1 MADVVLEKVA
11 LRAALDVDGVV
22 RHSGSLAGRVG
33 AMVSRDT
40 TAGTDYPRAR
50 VDSLAGT
57 AHVVDV
63 TVAVPW
69 PSPVTRI
76 CGQVRTH
83 VADELDRLTGGR
95 PVRVNVTVAALVPGA
110 VRNRRDGLIELPAA
124 DDEPVAAPL
133 PKEEPA

>member
-11 LRAALDVDGVV
+11 LGAALDVDGVV
-22 RHSGSLAGRVG
+22 RHSGSLTGRVG
-33 AMVSRDT
+33 ALVSRDT
-40 TAGTDYPRAR
+40 SAGTDYPRAR

-76 CGQVRTH
+76 CRRVRTH
-83 VADELDRLTGGR
+83 VADELDRLTGAR
-95 PVRVNVTVAALVPGA
+95 PVRVNVIVAALVPGAA
-110 VRNRRDGLIELPAA
+110 VRNRRDGLVELPAV
-124 DDEPVAAPL
+124 DDAPAAP
-133 PKEEPA
+133 PQKEELP